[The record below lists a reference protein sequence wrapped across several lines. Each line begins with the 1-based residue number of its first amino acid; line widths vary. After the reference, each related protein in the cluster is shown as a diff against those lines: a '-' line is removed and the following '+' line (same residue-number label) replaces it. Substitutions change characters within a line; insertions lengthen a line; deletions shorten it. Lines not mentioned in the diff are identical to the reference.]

1 MVLSLLINI
10 ILLEKIFKIDDENY
24 DIVRYIFFSKEF
36 FCVFIFFKINNICI
50 EFMNIVVKI
59 YF

>member
-24 DIVRYIFFSKEF
+24 DIVRYIFFSKEN
-36 FCVFIFFKINNICI
+36 K
-50 EFMNIVVKI
+50 
-59 YF
+59 